1 MTYQKAVAEH
11 MKEAPQEL
19 AEYVRG
25 RLVSSDNWRNGDSP
39 VFVCGFGW
47 LDSVEGEGFWSF
59 INTQRWQE
67 AMATD
72 FWKKHT
78 APTETPS
85 ERPKGVIGQWYTM
98 TSDFYFRGLVLKEAG
113 YTWQCQDVYHNGV
126 PTIDR
131 VVMGDDESYRLAT
144 PEEIEKAQAKGEAP
158 SIEEQFKQALNV
170 DFVRVDSYSDKIAQ
184 VYDSLKEKQLNK
196 NADYGDSAF
205 QDIMVG
211 GHKVSAVDA
220 CVARMS
226 DKLKRLNS
234 TGLSVSDESFQDTLD
249 DLVGYIV
256 IFKILNNGN
265 E

>member
-1 MTYQKAVAEH
+1 MTEYQKAVAEH
-11 MKEAPQEL
+11 MATAPQPL

-25 RLVSSDNWRNGDSP
+25 RLKESDDWRNRDSP
-39 VFVCGFGW
+39 VFACGFGW
-47 LDSVEGEGFWSF
+47 LDSIEGEGFWACV
-59 INTQRWQE
+59 NTQRWQE

-72 FWKKHT
+72 FWRSRT
-78 APTETPS
+78 APS
-85 ERPKGVIGQWYTM
+85 EATTQ
-98 TSDFYFRGLVLKEAG
+98 A
-113 YTWQCQDVYHNGV
+113 
-126 PTIDR
+126 PT
-131 VVMGDDESYRLAT
+131 
-144 PEEIEKAQAKGEAP
+144 
-158 SIEEQFKQALNV
+158 IEEQFKQALNV

-184 VYDSLKEKQLNK
+184 VYDSLKEKQLKK

>member
-1 MTYQKAVAEH
+1 MSEHKSMVFKLDPNNREAEGQLVERYLTALGYEDAETWNDERRHDNTRKHIFVDGVKFMYFTDYCQELATIEPTPTPYQVAVAEH
-11 MKEAPQEL
+11 MATAPQEL

-25 RLVSSDNWRNGDSP
+25 RLP
-39 VFVCGFGW
+39 
-47 LDSVEGEGFWSF
+47 EGELTSSNNPFGCFYIVWQYTSEGYDFWRSV
-59 INTQRWQE
+59 NAKDWE
-67 AMATD
+67 SAMATD
-72 FWKKHT
+72 FWRSRT
-78 APTETPS
+78 APS
-85 ERPKGVIGQWYTM
+85 
-98 TSDFYFRGLVLKEAG
+98 
-113 YTWQCQDVYHNGV
+113 
-126 PTIDR
+126 
-131 VVMGDDESYRLAT
+131 
-144 PEEIEKAQAKGEAP
+144 EAP

-184 VYDSLKEKQLNK
+184 VYDSLKEKQLKK

>member
-1 MTYQKAVAEH
+1 MTEYKRMVFKLDPEQREEQGKLVERYLTALGYEDAGTWNDERRHDNTRKHIFVDGVKFMYFNDDCHELATIEPTPTPYQVAVAEH
-11 MKEAPQEL
+11 MATAPQEL

-25 RLVSSDNWRNGDSP
+25 RLP
-39 VFVCGFGW
+39 
-47 LDSVEGEGFWSF
+47 EGELTSSNNPFGCFYIVWQYTSEGYDFWRSV
-59 INTQRWQE
+59 NAKDWE
-67 AMATD
+67 SAMATD
-72 FWKKHT
+72 FWRSRT
-78 APTETPS
+78 APS
-85 ERPKGVIGQWYTM
+85 
-98 TSDFYFRGLVLKEAG
+98 
-113 YTWQCQDVYHNGV
+113 
-126 PTIDR
+126 
-131 VVMGDDESYRLAT
+131 
-144 PEEIEKAQAKGEAP
+144 EAP

-184 VYDSLKEKQLNK
+184 VYDSLKEKQLKK

-265 E
+265 

>member
-1 MTYQKAVAEH
+1 MTDYQKAVAEH

-19 AEYVRG
+19 SEYVRG
-25 RLVSSDNWRNGDSP
+25 RLVSSDSWIEGYKP
-39 VFVCGFGW
+39 IQCCGFDWHG
-47 LDSVEGEGFWSF
+47 SVERYSFW
-59 INTQRWQE
+59 IRVDMKNWPK

-72 FWKKHT
+72 FWRSRT
-78 APTETPS
+78 APS
-85 ERPKGVIGQWYTM
+85 
-98 TSDFYFRGLVLKEAG
+98 
-113 YTWQCQDVYHNGV
+113 
-126 PTIDR
+126 
-131 VVMGDDESYRLAT
+131 
-144 PEEIEKAQAKGEAP
+144 EAP

-184 VYDSLKEKQLNK
+184 VYDSLKEKQLKK